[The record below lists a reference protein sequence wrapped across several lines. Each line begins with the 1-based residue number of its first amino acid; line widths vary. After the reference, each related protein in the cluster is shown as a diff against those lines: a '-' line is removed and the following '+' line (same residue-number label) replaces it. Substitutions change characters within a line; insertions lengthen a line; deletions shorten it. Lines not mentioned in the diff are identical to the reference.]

1 MAERTAC
8 SVARRLADVLEAHDI
23 PYAIGGALALG
34 YYAEPRGTVDVDINI
49 FVTPPDAVDALLH
62 TLAQAGFQVERPD
75 TVLRTATEDGQ
86 FRGRIDGLRVDVFV
100 PAFDYYASLE
110 KRRRRVPFG
119 GADLWVLGPEDLAV
133 LKLMFFRPKDLAD
146 LHALVRDYGEQLDVA
161 AVRAEVAALIGDD
174 DVRVCEWDRIVAAA
188 RGGDGDQQP

>member
-8 SVARRLADVLEAHDI
+8 SIARRLADVLEARDI

-34 YYAEPRGTVDVDINI
+34 YYAPPRGTVDVDINI
-49 FVTPPDAVDALLH
+49 FVTPPDAIDPLLH
-62 TLAQAGFQVERPD
+62 TLAEVGFQVERPE

-100 PAFDYYASLE
+100 PAFDYYASLQH
-110 KRRRRVPFG
+110 RRRRVPLG
-119 GADLWVLGPEDLAV
+119 GADVWVLGAEDLAV

-146 LHALVRDYGEQLDVA
+146 LHALARDYGEQLDAA
-161 AVRAEVAALIGDD
+161 AVRAQVAALIGEDD
-174 DVRVCEWDRIVAAA
+174 ARVREWDKIVAAA
-188 RGGDGDQQP
+188 HARDGDKT